1 MIIEQEQ
8 AMLKAK
14 SEFDSMLMFLKDAT
28 SQGLGL
34 HEVER
39 TLWERLLK
47 IGHLSLQ
54 GFIDSQGTGDL
65 GPTLEYEGR
74 TVKRLEGLFDRRL
87 ESVFGEHLIQRT
99 VYGTRLTQKHEVIP
113 LDAKLGLPDSEFSYL
128 LQDWDQS
135 LCVQNSYG
143 QSRKTIQKI
152 LGLDQNVASLEK
164 MSRSMAPHVDTFHI
178 KQQPLA
184 KQADKDSIVVLTAD
198 GKGVPMRRNV
208 EKDGPAPKE
217 RLKRGE
223 KAGKKREACV
233 GAVYT
238 ISPFKRTVQDVIDEI
253 QRKHKQLNRPIPQ
266 DKRLRAELTEIVE
279 GKEVKGKA
287 RIFTWFTEEL
297 AIRNPMGSSPVV
309 CVMDGDPNLW
319 RMTRRVLGKA
329 NIAFVGILDLYHAME
344 YLWKA
349 AYCFHGEGSAEAKD
363 FVGNRLIRMLEG
375 KIGYVIGGLKQMATK
390 QGLSQYKKKELAKA
404 IQYFHNN
411 RSRMK
416 YNEYLKQG
424 YPIGSGVVEGAC
436 RHLVKDR
443 MELTGMRW
451 SVPGA
456 QAILKLRAVS
466 INGDWEEFQHDLR
479 EENCRK
485 LYPYRDVIMSKYK
498 KTA

>member
-14 SEFDSMLMFLKDAT
+14 SEFDVMVTQLKDAA
-28 SQGLGL
+28 SQGLEL
-34 HEVER
+34 HEVES
-39 TLWERLLK
+39 TLWERLLR

-54 GFIDSQGTGDL
+54 GFINSQGTGDL

-74 TVKRLEGLFDRRL
+74 TLKRLEGLFDRRL
-87 ESVFGEHLIQRT
+87 VSVFGEHLIQRT
-99 VYGTRLTQKHEVIP
+99 VYGTRFTQKFEVIP

-143 QSRKTIQKI
+143 ESRKTIGKI

-164 MSRSMAPHVDTFHI
+164 MSRSMASHVDSFRVNR
-178 KQQPLA
+178 PSA

-198 GKGVPMRRNV
+198 GKGVPMRRDV

-238 ISPFKRTVQDVIDEI
+238 IPPFERTVQDVMDEI
-253 QRKHKQLNRPIPQ
+253 QRKHQQLHRPIPQ
-266 DKRLRAELTEIVE
+266 DKRLRAELTELIDSQ
-279 GKEVKGKA
+279 EVKGKE

-309 CVMDGDPNLW
+309 CLMDGDPNLW
-319 RMTRRVLGKA
+319 RMAKRVFGKA
-329 NIAFVGILDLYHAME
+329 NIAFVGILDLYHALE

-349 AYCFHGEGSAEAKD
+349 AYCFHAEGSVEAKA
-363 FVGNRLIRMLEG
+363 FVGDRLRRMLEG
-375 KIGYVIGGLKQMATK
+375 KIGYVIGGLKQMSTK
-390 QGLSQYKKKELAKA
+390 QGLSRYKKKELAKA

-416 YNEYLKQG
+416 YHEYLKQG
-424 YPIGSGVVEGAC
+424 HPIGSGVVEGAC

-451 SVPGA
+451 RVPGA

-466 INGDWEEFQHDLR
+466 INGDWQEFQNNTR
-479 EENCRK
+479 EETCRK
-485 LYPYRDVIMSKYK
+485 LYPYRDFIMSTYK
-498 KTA
+498 KTG

>member
-8 AMLKAK
+8 AMLKTQ
-14 SEFDSMLMFLKDAT
+14 SEFDSMLTMLKDA
-28 SQGLGL
+28 SDQGLQL
-34 HEVER
+34 HEVESS
-39 TLWERLLK
+39 LWERLLK
-47 IGHLSLQ
+47 IGHLAIQ
-54 GFIDSQGTGDL
+54 GHINGQGTGDF
-65 GPTLEYEGR
+65 GPTLEYQDR
-74 TVKRLEGLFDRRL
+74 TLRRLDGLFDRRYL
-87 ESVFGEHLIQRT
+87 SVFGEHLIQRT
-99 VYGTRLTQKHEVIP
+99 VYGTRLTQKLEVIP
-113 LDAKLGLPDSEFSYL
+113 LDAKLGLPDSVFSYL

-135 LCVQNSYG
+135 LCVQNSYAESG
-143 QSRKTIQKI
+143 NTIRKI

-164 MSRSMAPHVDTFHI
+164 MSRSMATDVASFRA
-178 KQQPLA
+178 KQPSPR
-184 KQADKDSIVVLTAD
+184 QADKESIVVLTAD
-198 GKGVPMRRNV
+198 GKGVPMRRDL

-238 ISPFKRTVQDVIDEI
+238 MTPFERTVQDVVDEVS
-253 QRKHKQLNRPIPQ
+253 RKRKQSNRPIPQ
-266 DKRLRAELTEIVE
+266 DKRLRAELTEMVD
-279 GKEVKGKA
+279 GQEVKGKE

-297 AIRNPMGSSPVV
+297 AMRNPTGSSAVA

-319 RMTRRVLGKA
+319 RMAKRVLGKA
-329 NIAFVGILDLYHAME
+329 GIVFICILDLYHAME

-349 AYCFHGEGSAEAKD
+349 AYCFHAEGSPEAKA
-363 FVGNRLIRMLEG
+363 FVRDRLTRMLEG
-375 KIGYVIGGLKQMATK
+375 KIGYVIGGLKQMSTK
-390 QGLSQYKKKELAKA
+390 QGLSEYKKKELAKA

-411 RSRMK
+411 RKYMR

-451 SVPGA
+451 RVPGA
-456 QAILKLRAVS
+456 QAILKLRAVFL
-466 INGDWEEFQHDLR
+466 NGDWEQFQHDRR

-485 LYPYRDVIMSKYK
+485 LYPYRDLILSEYK
-498 KTA
+498 KAG

>member
-8 AMLKAK
+8 AMFKAQ

-28 SQGLGL
+28 NQGLGL
-34 HEVER
+34 HEVES

-47 IGHLSLQ
+47 NDHLSLQ
-54 GFIDSQGTGDL
+54 GFIASQGTGDL

-74 TVKRLEGLFDRRL
+74 TLKRLEGLFDKRL
-87 ESVFGEHLIQRT
+87 ESIFGEHLIQRT

-135 LCVQNSYG
+135 LCAQNSYG
-143 QSRKTIQKI
+143 ESRKTVRKI
-152 LGLDQNVASLEK
+152 LGLDQNLASLEK
-164 MSRSMAPHVDTFHI
+164 MSRSMATHVDAFRAN
-178 KQQPLA
+178 QPFA
-184 KQADKDSIVVLTAD
+184 KQADKDSIVMLTAD

-238 ISPFKRTVQDVIDEI
+238 ISPFERTVQDVMDEVL
-253 QRKHKQLNRPIPQ
+253 RKRKQLNRSIPQ
-266 DKRLRAELTEIVE
+266 DKRLCAELTEIIE
-279 GKEVKGKA
+279 SKEVKGKQ
-287 RIFTWFTEEL
+287 RIFTWFTKEL
-297 AIRNPMGSSPVV
+297 ALRNPMGTSPVV

-319 RMTRRVLGKA
+319 RMTKRVLDKG

-349 AYCFHGEGSAEAKD
+349 AYCFHAEGSIEAKA
-363 FVGNRLIRMLEG
+363 FVRDRLRRMLEG
-375 KIGYVIGGLKQMATK
+375 KIDYVIGGLKQMATK

-411 RSRMK
+411 RHRMK
-416 YNEYLKQG
+416 YHEYLKQG
-424 YPIGSGVVEGAC
+424 YLIGSGVVKGAC
-436 RHLVKDR
+436 RHVVKDR

-451 SVPGA
+451 RVPGA
-456 QAILKLRAVS
+456 QAILKLRAVL
-466 INGDWEEFQHDLR
+466 INGDWEEFQQDLR
-479 EENCRK
+479 AENCRK
-485 LYPYRDVIMSKYK
+485 LYPYRDFIMSAYK